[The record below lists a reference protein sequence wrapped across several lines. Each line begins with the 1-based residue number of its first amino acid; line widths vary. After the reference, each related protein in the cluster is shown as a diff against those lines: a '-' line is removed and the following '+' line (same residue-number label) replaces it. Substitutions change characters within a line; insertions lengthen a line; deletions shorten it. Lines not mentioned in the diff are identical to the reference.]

1 VRTGVVLAIII
12 LAVLLLLFLFA
23 ASGRSGGGGGGGWR
37 PSPSCTPSVRVY
49 TVNAR
54 VYPQGYYDLSFYAES
69 GSRIVVDLS
78 IRDEP
83 LPRNNDVRI
92 ILWSPSGNV
101 VADVVARGHYL
112 YEFYAYE
119 SGTYYLRLDN
129 TRSVVTAKVVT
140 GEVRVEKSC

>member
-1 VRTGVVLAIII
+1 VRTGVALAIII
-12 LAVLLLLFLFA
+12 VVVLLFLFLFA
-23 ASGRSGGGGGGGWR
+23 ASGRGGGGGGGGWW
-37 PSPSCTPSVRVY
+37 PSPGCTPGVHVY
-49 TVNAR
+49 AVNTR
-54 VYPQGYYDLSFYAES
+54 VYPQGRYDLTFYAES
-69 GSRIVVDLS
+69 GSRVVVDLS

-83 LPRNNDVRI
+83 LPRNNDVRV

-101 VADVVARGHYL
+101 IADVVARGHYL

-129 TRSVVTAKVVT
+129 TRSVVTAKAVT